1 MRNTVELIGIYGDD
15 ETIALSAWTS
25 TDRELTEEKRKRIP
39 GLITKLWN
47 DGHETPFEKSAIHF
61 LITTDIATHIQ
72 ILKHRIGVSVNAESA
87 RYRELRDGKYYV
99 PEDWT
104 EQWKDKLIEHT
115 LKGNQLYHD
124 AITELEPIIG
134 RNRAKE
140 SARFF
145 KSYNSQITSDV
156 MFNMRS
162 FAHFLGLR
170 IDPLAQ
176 VEIREIA
183 VSMLEFVRQSG
194 KFENTLNAMGY

>member
-15 ETIALSAWTS
+15 ETI
-25 TDRELTEEKRKRIP
+25 
-39 GLITKLWN
+39 
-47 DGHETPFEKSAIHF
+47 EKSALHF
-61 LITTDIATHIQ
+61 LINTDIATHIQ

-87 RYRELRDGKYYV
+87 RYKELKEGKYYV
-99 PEDWT
+99 PDDWT

-115 LKGNQLYHD
+115 LRGNQLYHD
-124 AITELEPIIG
+124 ALAELEPIIG

-140 SARFF
+140 SARYFR
-145 KSYNSQITSDV
+145 SYNTQITSDI

-162 FAHFLGLR
+162 FAHFLELR
-170 IDPLAQ
+170 IDPTAQ